1 MTILG
6 LGISLLSYSRKSR
19 SLAGSVVQWGGSIG
33 TPCGARLGQRRDFPA
48 SAETCLSGPQA
59 CVCSTASS
67 RGFCLPR
74 IVGSSPCPQGGGGVG
89 GEPAPGR
96 SQEDGCPGGF
106 SPLRIPEASALLPE
120 ADLCSLGSHTGL
132 SDRVCLVQVSF
143 RGRTNNS
150 KGSCL
155 SIYFR
160 VQKKKTDGELVEDSH
175 SGCGWQGGPQ
185 FCKSS
190 I

>member
-6 LGISLLSYSRKSR
+6 LGISLLSYSRTSR
-19 SLAGSVVQWGGSIG
+19 SLAGSVVQWGGSTG
-33 TPCGARLGQRRDFPA
+33 TPCGARLGLRRDFPA

-67 RGFCLPR
+67 RGYCLPR
-74 IVGSSPCPQGGGGVG
+74 IVGSSPCPQGR
-89 GEPAPGR
+89 R
-96 SQEDGCPGGF
+96 SQHLGDPRKTGARVG
-106 SPLRIPEASALLPE
+106 SLRTPEASALLPE
-120 ADLCSLGSHTGL
+120 ARPLFSLESQPGL

-150 KGSCL
+150 RGSCL

-160 VQKKKTDGELVEDSH
+160 VKKKEN
-175 SGCGWQGGPQ
+175 
-185 FCKSS
+185 
-190 I
+190 